1 MISISYRAYIFS
13 CTASSRKPDPV
24 PTRYRFF
31 PQVPY
36 PTRCQN
42 FRPVPPLQGI
52 VYLGRLLLIYHLDK
66 MCPASC
72 KLRTNDNLISPS
84 LIKVHP
90 VSETGDA
97 KTAEDKPQDE
107 LASHSLAIIADK
119 IIEKNKTAEARY
131 QWCFIVSVTDRIAC
145 IATVIICI
153 ILGLDL
159 YGLSFS

>member
-1 MISISYRAYIFS
+1 MQHKPKMEFATTILPVFLSIQF
-13 CTASSRKPDPV
+13 
-24 PTRYRFF
+24 
-31 PQVPY
+31 
-36 PTRCQN
+36 
-42 FRPVPPLQGI
+42 QGI

-66 MCPASC
+66 MCHASC
-72 KLRTNDNLISPS
+72 KLRTKDNLISPS

-97 KTAEDKPQDE
+97 KTAEDKPQDG

-153 ILGLDL
+153 ILGLNL